1 MRDDPEPAQ
10 TSKSIAHIKRVPSEQ
25 TKKKPPKDEHLENQP
40 EPTGKLQNQEI
51 SSFIQDV
58 KRRFLPAQCNDNSD
72 DDGKDAAANLLSHS

>member
-10 TSKSIAHIKRVPSEQ
+10 TSKNIAQRRRVASEQ

-40 EPTGKLQNQEI
+40 EPTGKLENPKM

-72 DDGKDAAANLLSHS
+72 DDGKDAAADLLFHS